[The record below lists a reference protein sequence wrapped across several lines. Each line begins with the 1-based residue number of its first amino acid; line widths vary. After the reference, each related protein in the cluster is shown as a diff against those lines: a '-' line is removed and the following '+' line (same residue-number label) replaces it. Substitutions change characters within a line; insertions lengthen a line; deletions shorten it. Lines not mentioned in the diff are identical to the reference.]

1 MIRQPP
7 RTTRTDPLFPY
18 TAPLSTILSEYIL
31 GLESLYRGMYCSIL
45 GVHNNRLVSWVATS
59 LPDSYIATVHDLTI
73 SDQVGSCGTPAYRK
87 ERVIGSDIAAET
99 KWATVKDKDQKM
111 EVKEKRGS

>member
-18 TAPLSTILSEYIL
+18 TAPFRSILSEYIL

-45 GVHNNRLVSWVATS
+45 GVHNNRLVSWVAPS
-59 LPDSYIATVHDLTI
+59 LPDSYIATVHDLPI
-73 SDQVGSCGTPAYRK
+73 SDQVGSCGTAAYRK
-87 ERVIGSDIAAET
+87 EARKST
-99 KWATVKDKDQKM
+99 
-111 EVKEKRGS
+111 RLNSSH